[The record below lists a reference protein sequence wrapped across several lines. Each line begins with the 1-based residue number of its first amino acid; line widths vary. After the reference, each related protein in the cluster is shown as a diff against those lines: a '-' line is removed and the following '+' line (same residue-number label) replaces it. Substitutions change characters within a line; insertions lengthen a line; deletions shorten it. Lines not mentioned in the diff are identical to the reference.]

1 MWSLATLPSGSS
13 PVSASQVFLS
23 HQPVPKIP
31 LLLQTRHVS
40 PTAGRS
46 KSQRPDGTRH
56 LSSVISEN
64 AEFQEVDLET
74 KLSCST
80 FIYRA
85 NAWSLWLRHWSHAK
99 KERRWVTPKI
109 QGFVSSSECA
119 VRLATAC
126 TTKVRHTS
134 PLIQNCQESNRTRA
148 SVSLSLASVVHC
160 LLHSEVSPGV
170 PFPARPL
177 SPDLA
182 YGSQRAGFD

>member
-1 MWSLATLPSGSS
+1 M
-13 PVSASQVFLS
+13 
-23 HQPVPKIP
+23 
-31 LLLQTRHVS
+31 
-40 PTAGRS
+40 
-46 KSQRPDGTRH
+46 
-56 LSSVISEN
+56 
-64 AEFQEVDLET
+64 DLET

-85 NAWSLWLRHWSHAK
+85 NAWSLWLRHWSYAK

-109 QGFVSSSECA
+109 QGLVSSSECA
-119 VRLATAC
+119 ARLATAC

-148 SVSLSLASVVHC
+148 SVSLSLASLVHC

-177 SPDLA
+177 RPDLA
-182 YGSQRAGFD
+182 YGSQRVGFD